1 MMKEDNTTH
10 DECVSLRPLW
20 TPVGHRH
27 VGRSRC
33 SLCGGQSPG
42 KAISKQKGFV
52 KEKFKAGTN
61 INLDHILNEKM
72 LLDRDAWLIA
82 FYEGEMDPHGVDPD
96 RQRAGQRPDQ
106 VLAGLKSAAAVSTVD
121 AGESSTV
128 SADNKES
135 AE

>member
-1 MMKEDNTTH
+1 MADIHVFGKKSRMEKEWKAKRRRESRNRKERKKMAKMYNTTH

-61 INLDHILNEKM
+61 INLDHIMNEKI

-82 FYEGEMDPHGVDPD
+82 FYEGEMDPHG
-96 RQRAGQRPDQ
+96 G
-106 VLAGLKSAAAVSTVD
+106 
-121 AGESSTV
+121 
-128 SADNKES
+128 N
-135 AE
+135 